1 MQLAINRARIQSNIS
16 LAQNWVLFTIQYF
29 VLRKM
34 SQGLPWCLSGK
45 ESACQCRRHK
55 FNPWSRKISHAPGAA
70 KPVCHKFWAC
80 TLEPGSRNY
89 RAHVLQLLKPLH
101 SRACA
106 PQQEKPPWGEVHAPQ
121 LVSSSHSRQLEKS
134 PHGNED
140 PAQPKM

>member
-29 VLRKM
+29 VPRKM
-34 SQGLPWCLSGK
+34 SQGLPWWLSGK

-70 KPVCHKFWAC
+70 KSVCHKFWAC

-89 RAHVLQLLKPLH
+89 RAHVLQPLKPSH
-101 SRACA
+101 PRACA
-106 PQQEKPPWGEVHAPQ
+106 PQQEVHARRGPRTATSQQ
-121 LVSSSHSRQLEKS
+121 LSSRQLEKS

-140 PAQPKM
+140 PAQPKI